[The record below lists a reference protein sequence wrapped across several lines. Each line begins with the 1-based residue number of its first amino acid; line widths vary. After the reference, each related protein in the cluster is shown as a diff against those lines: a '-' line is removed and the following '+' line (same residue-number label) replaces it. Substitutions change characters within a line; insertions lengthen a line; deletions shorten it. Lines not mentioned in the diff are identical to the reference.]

1 MSKKYFTLIIV
12 PDATSHF
19 RQIKVPYL
27 LTRGV
32 VALALLLLVGG
43 AVTSY
48 FMVTHYQVMKQTIQ
62 ELPDVRKMTRDQ
74 KNLIEQYERDTT
86 ELRQMV
92 SRLKLVNAKLMLMAG
107 VENPLGNENEISFG
121 MGGEDSSVI
130 SGIVESFKHESEE
143 SATEKIANLEKLK
156 DAAITEEEQSQ
167 RLMEFFQDQHTLLA
181 STPSVWPVRGWIT
194 SGFGRRK
201 SPFTGRQTMHAGI
214 DISTKTG
221 TPIAAPADGVVSYS
235 DRKGAYGLVLVI
247 DHGYGYQTFY
257 GHCSKLGKKVGD
269 KVKRGEV
276 VAYVGNTGSSTG
288 SHLHYEV
295 RVRGVATNPTKY
307 IIDF

>member
-1 MSKKYFTLIIV
+1 MSKKYFTLIVV
-12 PDATSHF
+12 PDATAHF

-27 LTRGV
+27 LTRGLI
-32 VALALLLLVGG
+32 ALVLLLLVGG

-62 ELPDVRKMTRDQ
+62 ELPEVRKMTREQ
-74 KNLIEQYERDTT
+74 KNLIEQYEKDTT

-107 VENPLGNENEISFG
+107 VENPLGNEINFG
-121 MGGEDSSVI
+121 MGGEGSPSI
-130 SGIVESFKHESEE
+130 SGIVESFKQESEE

-156 DAAITEEEQSQ
+156 GAAITEEEQSQ

-181 STPSVWPVRGWIT
+181 STPSVWPVRGWVT
-194 SGFGRRK
+194 SGFGKRK
-201 SPFTGRQTMHAGI
+201 SPFTGKQTMHAGI

-257 GHCSKLGKKVGD
+257 GHCSKLGKNVGD